1 MSLKDKIQ
9 KKKQQAAHDLF
20 DEINDNANSIIVNNN
35 DKENVIVNGNGNVDV
50 ENHKENTDS
59 ISFSENLDRMLG
71 EKQNYLQN
79 KKQVG
84 FWLDKDVVNA
94 LDMVTKGAGRGVRSK
109 IVNDLLRSVF
119 QEKGL
124 L

>member
-1 MSLKDKIQ
+1 VSLKDKIQ

-20 DEINDNANSIIVNNN
+20 DEINDNANSINVNNN
-35 DKENVIVNGNGNVDV
+35 DKENVIINGNGNVNV

-84 FWLDKDVVNA
+84 FWLDKDVVNV
-94 LDMVTKGAGRGVRSK
+94 LDTVTKGAGRGVRSK

>member
-20 DEINDNANSIIVNNN
+20 DEINDNANSINVNNN
-35 DKENVIVNGNGNVDV
+35 DKENVIINGNSNVNV

-71 EKQNYLQN
+71 EKKQNYLQN

-84 FWLDKDVVNA
+84 FLA
-94 LDMVTKGAGRGVRSK
+94 
-109 IVNDLLRSVF
+109 
-119 QEKGL
+119 
-124 L
+124 

>member
-20 DEINDNANSIIVNNN
+20 DEINDNANSINVNNN
-35 DKENVIVNGNGNVDV
+35 DKENVIINGNGNVNV

>member
-20 DEINDNANSIIVNNN
+20 DEINDNASSINGNNN
-35 DKENVIVNGNGNVDV
+35 NKENVIITGNVNVNV
-50 ENHKENTDS
+50 EEHKENTDS

-84 FWLDKDVVNA
+84 FWLDKDVVDA

-109 IVNDLLRSVF
+109 IVNDLLRTVF

>member
-1 MSLKDKIQ
+1 VSLKDKIQ
-9 KKKQQAAHDLF
+9 KKKQRAAHDLF
-20 DEINDNANSIIVNNN
+20 DDINDNANNMNVNNN
-35 DKENVIVNGNGNVDV
+35 DKENVNINNNVNVK
-50 ENHKENTDS
+50 NHKENTDLV
-59 ISFSENLDRMLG
+59 SFSQNLDRMLG

-84 FWLDKDVVNA
+84 FWLDKDVVDA
-94 LDMVTKGAGRGVRSK
+94 LDIVTKGAGRGVRSK